1 MRNQDREQKSH
12 GGGRSPK
19 RKGMILLLFFLIA
32 IFLGLTSIA
41 NRWRGELQVERLDI
55 RGNRILT
62 EKEVIA
68 LAKVPV
74 GASLYEVDLLEV
86 RSRLRT
92 NPYVA
97 EAVVAHDL
105 PATIKVTIEERS
117 PIAILGGPELFYVN
131 PEGYVLPPVTSK
143 EIFDLPII
151 TGLSEPQPIKAGMR
165 IVSGNF
171 RAAVEILTQAA
182 DLDRMD
188 SSDKE
193 LSHLIS
199 EINIGSVDLTVYT
212 VEHGIPI
219 LFRKENIGT
228 QLLYLH
234 KFWDQYMRQQGA
246 EQVRSIDLRFEE
258 QVVVS
263 WNKPTLQEKSL

>member
-1 MRNQDREQKSH
+1 M
-12 GGGRSPK
+12 
-19 RKGMILLLFFLIA
+19 
-32 IFLGLTSIA
+32 
-41 NRWRGELQVERLDI
+41 
-55 RGNRILT
+55 
-62 EKEVIA
+62 
-68 LAKVPV
+68 
-74 GASLYEVDLLEV
+74 
-86 RSRLRT
+86 
-92 NPYVA
+92 
-97 EAVVAHDL
+97 
-105 PATIKVTIEERS
+105 
-117 PIAILGGPELFYVN
+117 
-131 PEGYVLPPVTSK
+131 TSK

-193 LSHLIS
+193 LSRLIS

-234 KFWDQYMRQQGA
+234 KFWDQYMLQQGA